1 MQVNGI
7 NSFSNVQAFRGTE
20 DKKTIDKKTA
30 AAIGTGVAV
39 AAAAV
44 GATAVAA
51 SRGKLVTDDGAKFF
65 TKVKEGFK
73 TFAGEGRKNY
83 LEKVQAKL
91 QDLLDNGKKL
101 KDGTYEALSE
111 DTAKGVK
118 AKIDKVGEKI
128 KTLTEKLAKKAEEA
142 AQGAGEAA
150 KEAGEVAKGAG
161 EAAANV

>member
-1 MQVNGI
+1 MQVNSI

-111 DTAKGVK
+111 DAAKGVK
-118 AKIDKVGEKI
+118 AKIDKVGKKI

-142 AQGAGEAA
+142 TKG
-150 KEAGEVAKGAG
+150 AGEVAKGAG
-161 EAAANV
+161 

>member
-83 LEKVQAKL
+83 LEKVQTKL

-111 DTAKGVK
+111 DAAKGVK
-118 AKIDKVGEKI
+118 AKIDKVGKKI

-142 AQGAGEAA
+142 T
-150 KEAGEVAKGAG
+150 KEAGEVTKGAG
-161 EAAANV
+161 KTVENLGETAANV

>member
-111 DTAKGVK
+111 DAAKGVK

-142 AQGAGEAA
+142 TKEAGEAA
-150 KEAGEVAKGAG
+150 KEAGKTAENLG

>member
-30 AAIGTGVAV
+30 AAIGTGAAV

-111 DTAKGVK
+111 DAAKGVK

-128 KTLTEKLAKKAEEA
+128 KTLTEKLAKKAEKA
-142 AQGAGEAA
+142 AQGAGEVA
-150 KEAGEVAKGAG
+150 KEAGKTAENLG

>member
-111 DTAKGVK
+111 DAAKGVK
-118 AKIDKVGEKI
+118 ARIDEIGKKI
-128 KTLTEKLAKKAEEA
+128 KALTEKLAKKA
-142 AQGAGEAA
+142 AQGAS
-150 KEAGEVAKGAG
+150 

>member
-30 AAIGTGVAV
+30 AAIGAG
-39 AAAAV
+39 AAV

-83 LEKVQAKL
+83 LEKVQTKL

-111 DTAKGVK
+111 DAAKGVK

-142 AQGAGEAA
+142 TKEAGEAA
-150 KEAGEVAKGAG
+150 KEAGKTVENLG

>member
-7 NSFSNVQAFRGTE
+7 NSFSNVQAFRGAE

-30 AAIGTGVAV
+30 AAIGAGAAV

-83 LEKVQAKL
+83 LEKVQTKL

-111 DTAKGVK
+111 DAAKGVK

-142 AQGAGEAA
+142 T
-150 KEAGEVAKGAG
+150 KEAGEVAKEAG
-161 EAAANV
+161 KTAENLSEAAANV

>member
-91 QDLLDNGKKL
+91 QGLLDNGKKL

-111 DTAKGVK
+111 DAAKGVK

-142 AQGAGEAA
+142 T
-150 KEAGEVAKGAG
+150 KEAGEVAKEAG
-161 EAAANV
+161 KTAENLGETAANV